1 MKNLMKKLI
10 VLALP
15 IAFAISPFA
24 TFAGVINVNTVYS
37 TTGTKEATVYG
48 SVNPGGV
55 MTTAWFEYSEDMNF
69 LNYSETNHIFVGSQ
83 GNEFPVRATIKNLKP
98 DSIYYVRIVADNT
111 MGTVRGNTI
120 MITTNPIINNQV
132 VNIVNTNTTGTVAS
146 VNTKKV
152 VETKIVYVN
161 TNSNLNTGTLNQNIN
176 SNYNKDYYSNSNY
189 NQSANALFSG
199 DFLPNTFFGWLIL
212 LLVFLAVLSILRRL
226 LFYY

>member
-1 MKNLMKKLI
+1 MKNLIKKLI

-15 IAFAISPFA
+15 VALAMSPFA

-132 VNIVNTNTTGTVAS
+132 VNIVNTNGTVAS

-161 TNSNLNTGTLNQNIN
+161 TNNLNNNSNLNQNTNPNYN
-176 SNYNKDYYSNSNY
+176 SNYYSNSNY
-189 NQSANALFSG
+189 NQSANALFGG

-212 LLVFLAVLSILRRL
+212 LLIFLAILSILRRI

>member
-1 MKNLMKKLI
+1 MKNLIKKLI

-15 IAFAISPFA
+15 VALAMSPFA

-132 VNIVNTNTTGTVAS
+132 VNIVNTNTNGTVAS

-161 TNSNLNTGTLNQNIN
+161 TNNLNNNSNLNQNTNPNYN
-176 SNYNKDYYSNSNY
+176 SNYYSNSNY
-189 NQSANALFSG
+189 NQSANALFGG

-212 LLVFLAVLSILRRL
+212 LLIFLAILSILRRI

>member
-1 MKNLMKKLI
+1 MKNLIKKLI
-10 VLALP
+10 VLAIPMAL
-15 IAFAISPFA
+15 AMTPFA

-98 DSIYYVRIVADNT
+98 DTIYYVRIVADNT
-111 MGTVRGNTI
+111 QGTIRGNTI

-132 VNIVNTNTTGTVAS
+132 VNIVNTNGTVAS
-146 VNTKKV
+146 ANTKKV

-161 TNSNLNTGTLNQNIN
+161 TNNLNNNSNLNQNTNPNYN
-176 SNYNKDYYSNSNY
+176 SNYYSNSNY
-189 NQSANALFSG
+189 NQSANALFGG

-212 LLVFLAVLSILRRL
+212 LLIFFAILSILRRI

>member
-1 MKNLMKKLI
+1 MKNLIKKLI
-10 VLALP
+10 VLALLM
-15 IAFAISPFA
+15 ALAMTPFA

-98 DSIYYVRIVADNT
+98 DTIYYVRIVADNT
-111 MGTVRGNTI
+111 QGTIRGNTI
-120 MITTNPIINNQV
+120 LITTNPVINNQV

-161 TNSNLNTGTLNQNIN
+161 TNNLNNNSNYSNLNQN
-176 SNYNKDYYSNSNY
+176 SNSNYYSNSNY
-189 NQSANALFSG
+189 NQSANVLFGG

-212 LLVFLAVLSILRRL
+212 LLIFFAILSILRRI